1 MSQTATQ
8 SLAREVVTV
17 FNRDD
22 AGASAKI
29 AEQMN
34 LQIIQ
39 QLYDAFLRRDVVAL
53 LDGMD
58 EDVEWRIDGP
68 AEIPFTGAVR
78 GRGEVALVLQRSFA
92 TVQDQQPEIR
102 DVSAEGD
109 TVTVH
114 GFERGKHKPTGNPY
128 ETSWVHIFTLR
139 DGKVVKFHEEFD
151 HAPILE
157 AMKSEVRKEAVS

>member
-1 MSQTATQ
+1 MSQAATQ
-8 SLAREVVTV
+8 SLAREVVSV
-17 FNRDD
+17 FNRDH

-29 AEQMN
+29 AEQKN
-34 LQIIQ
+34 VQIIQ

-68 AEIPFTGAVR
+68 AEVPFTGAAR
-78 GRGEVALVLQRSFA
+78 GHQEVARALQRSFA
-92 TVQDQQPEIR
+92 TVRDQQPEIR
-102 DVSAEGD
+102 HVIAEGD

-114 GFERGKHKPTGNPY
+114 GFERGKHLPTGNPY
-128 ETSWVHIFTLR
+128 AASWTHVFTLR
-139 DGKVVKFHEEFD
+139 DGKVVRFHEEFD

-157 AMKSEVRKEAVS
+157 TMRAGKDVMS